1 MSWENILKAP
11 AKDRHILGRGTKGL
25 MYKIYSLLEYDIT
38 NAPQKEQ
45 LHSELNKIENN
56 WTSIKR
62 SINKLRKKMENE
74 DGNTP
79 VDYFSEPPI
88 AIPKILFEDEG
99 TKIPARFFTRL
110 DEIERYL
117 NPVRKIGN
125 RQTDI
130 IEFLLDAKRYK
141 DLNAYVTGEVS
152 YDRNKFVHQKTLVRD
167 KEQVN
172 ERGIRNR
179 KTKLKQQLLL

>member
-62 SINKLRKKMENE
+62 N
-74 DGNTP
+74 
-79 VDYFSEPPI
+79 
-88 AIPKILFEDEG
+88 
-99 TKIPARFFTRL
+99 
-110 DEIERYL
+110 
-117 NPVRKIGN
+117 
-125 RQTDI
+125 
-130 IEFLLDAKRYK
+130 
-141 DLNAYVTGEVS
+141 
-152 YDRNKFVHQKTLVRD
+152 
-167 KEQVN
+167 
-172 ERGIRNR
+172 
-179 KTKLKQQLLL
+179 